1 MLNRLFKKFF
11 VLKSFVGLSI
21 LIFVL
26 LIGTGCSQSDQ
37 LVKDQLVQADKV
49 IVEENDKIID
59 QKSVDSIEH
68 VLTSE
73 FTSPKLKYNKIIQNS
88 KNFTIV
94 GGEKVVKASSGSELY
109 KYIEGLYKS
118 SFTEAGF
125 EKFFISSAFK
135 YTLQSKDVHI
145 KVNDISIKKNKD
157 DEQGYDFI
165 VKVKYQKNGG
175 TEKDYNIKGIVT
187 LPEKGKIS
195 EITYLDDGGLMQKI
209 KNNS

>member
-11 VLKSFVGLSI
+11 VLKGFVGLSI

-73 FTSPKLKYNKIIQNS
+73 FTSPKLKYNKIIQNT

-145 KVNDISIKKNKD
+145 KV

>member
-26 LIGTGCSQSDQ
+26 LIGTGCSQSDR

-73 FTSPKLKYNKIIQNS
+73 FTSPKLKYNKIIQNT